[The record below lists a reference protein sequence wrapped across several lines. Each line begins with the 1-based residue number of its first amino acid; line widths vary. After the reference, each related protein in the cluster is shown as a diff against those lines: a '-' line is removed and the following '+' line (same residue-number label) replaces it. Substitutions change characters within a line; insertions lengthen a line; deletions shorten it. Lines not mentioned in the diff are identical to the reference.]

1 MVTTSLKGS
10 IGVATNM
17 YNDATLAIM
26 NISDTGLMLL
36 LQNMKNILK
45 IKERYN
51 RHYKKYIEA
60 YGKQSYGLN
69 YR

>member
-1 MVTTSLKGS
+1 MVNTSLKGS

-36 LQNMKNILK
+36 LQNMKNVLK
-45 IKERYN
+45 IKE
-51 RHYKKYIEA
+51 
-60 YGKQSYGLN
+60 
-69 YR
+69 